1 MVGVGGETNEP
12 GILNANKNQ
21 NTAAAHRVN
30 FLTLFSELDGFAEA
44 AGLPVAALHGRVCV
58 RTRQHNGRQKF
69 TSARQRSPQT
79 LRVKKKRWRWGGGC
93 VWRRLRRAWS
103 HACLTVCM
111 VGFVCVCVG
120 GKVLALA
127 LVLALL
133 AVKANTHA
141 RNLQLLRLLLL
152 LDS

>member
-1 MVGVGGETNEP
+1 MWSGWGEGETNEP

-58 RTRQHNGRQKF
+58 RTRQHNGKQKF

-79 LRVKKKRWRWGGGC
+79 LRVKKKRWRRRWWWWWRVCVAEVEACVESRLSDCLHGWFCVCGGG
-93 VWRRLRRAWS
+93 
-103 HACLTVCM
+103 
-111 VGFVCVCVG
+111 G
-120 GKVLALA
+120 GVSISSGTSAA
-127 LVLALL
+127 SC
-133 AVKANTHA
+133 
-141 RNLQLLRLLLL
+141 Q
-152 LDS
+152 S